1 LSNEFV
7 THVRCKICTKVINKE
22 KFLTPKFDSFC
33 KHASRKKVDSPVP
46 SVLKGTFYYG
56 KDCQH
61 AKNEMPYISKNGE
74 SVLDKVMQGVA
85 HEGLK
90 KVIQVVTIF

>member
-1 LSNEFV
+1 MS
-7 THVRCKICTKVINKE
+7 KE
-22 KFLTPKFDSFC
+22 KFLDPKFDFFS
-33 KHASRKKVDSPVP
+33 KHASRNKVDSPIP
-46 SVLKGTFYYG
+46 SVLKGTFYYD

-61 AKNEMPYISKNGE
+61 AKNEVSYVSKNGE